1 MPDDKQSTPGV
12 IPAAAQE
19 FIAQL
24 RAMTQ
29 WLEGLSA
36 TGTRMPAAADVF
48 PMPGAL
54 SAAQLASVA
63 DGITAQRRSIAALQA
78 QLSAFDQQLAVL
90 EQILS
95 PLGEWSRTWA
105 ELEQRLLP
113 RRPGLEGGDPGP
125 AGSLPGGAYQP
136 TAALRL
142 GQCWRADL
150 RLRGSSGGT

>member
-1 MPDDKQSTPGV
+1 MPDDEQGTPGV

-24 RAMTQ
+24 RTMTR

-36 TGTRMPAAADVF
+36 AGARVPAAADVF
-48 PMPGAL
+48 PLPGAL

-63 DGITAQRRSIAALQA
+63 DSITAQRRSIAALQA

-90 EQILS
+90 EQILG

-105 ELEQRLLP
+105 EFEHRLLP
-113 RRPGLEGGDPGP
+113 RRPRPEAGDPGP
-125 AGSLPGGAYQP
+125 ATALPIHSP
-136 TAALRL
+136 AAARPL
-142 GQCWRADL
+142 GCHDADFRATKAWPVL
-150 RLRGSSGGT
+150 TR

>member
-36 TGTRMPAAADVF
+36 AGTRMPAAADVF

-113 RRPGLEGGDPGP
+113 RRTGPESGGPGP
-125 AGSLPGGAYQP
+125 AGSLPVSSAQGGAEAWP
-136 TAALRL
+136 VLAR
-142 GQCWRADL
+142 
-150 RLRGSSGGT
+150 